1 MTLKKLIE
9 STTGVLGPSW
19 TTRWIT
25 FIAGW
30 WKFSPK
36 ETPTPSANIPTLV
49 PCASTKFGLWRR
61 CAAALAVVSL
71 LLAGSDALSQA
82 KHRKKSNKPKPAP
95 CRMGC
100 VTDTAQPDLTSAS
113 PDDEAMQRELSSL
126 ARALRNA
133 TSGAYEKLADFS
145 RKNAANVWG
154 SRAALAL
161 GYDDY
166 SKNHA
171 PQALAWLIKAKPDAL
186 LGEYVLYWTAQTQR
200 LLKRNSEALANLET
214 IQREH
219 PGTAMKEQLLEALGP
234 AAIEAGKPQVAVE
247 ALEAYSATSSK
258 PPLLLER
265 AQAYKAAR
273 QTARAAKDYQTLF
286 YKYPLSDEAKAA
298 GTVLPSLTK
307 ALGKEYPYPGVELQE
322 QRAQAFFDARKWKEA
337 RAEFEKLLGMLKDP
351 ANPHRQLAQLRIAEA
366 RVQLKGP
373 SSLVASLALPDFDVD
388 AERLYALSQIYR
400 TEKKEN
406 EMLAVIEQ
414 IAQKYTT
421 SKRTED
427 ALMAA
432 GNYFWVDLNR
442 NKA

>member
-36 ETPTPSANIPTLV
+36 ETHTPSANIPTLV
-49 PCASTKFGLWRR
+49 PCASTKFGLRRR

-133 TSGAYEKLADFS
+133 TPGAYEKLADFS
-145 RKNAANVWG
+145 RKNASNVWG
-154 SRAALAL
+154 PRAALAL

-171 PQALAWLIKAKPDAL
+171 SQALAWLVKAKPDPL
-186 LGEYVLYWTAQTQR
+186 LSEYVLFWTAQTQR
-200 LLKRNSEALANLET
+200 LLKHNAEALTNLET
-214 IQREH
+214 IEREH
-219 PGTAMKEQLLEALGP
+219 PGTAMKDQLLEALAP
-234 AAIEAGKPQVAVE
+234 TAIEAGKPQAAVD
-247 ALEAYSATSSK
+247 ALEAYSATASK
-258 PPLLLER
+258 PALLLLR
-265 AQAYKAAR
+265 AEAYKAAH
-273 QTARAAKDYQTLF
+273 QTARAAKDYQILF

-298 GTVLPSLTK
+298 ATALPSLTK
-307 ALGKEYPYPGVELQE
+307 
-322 QRAQAFFDARKWKEA
+322 
-337 RAEFEKLLGMLKDP
+337 
-351 ANPHRQLAQLRIAEA
+351 
-366 RVQLKGP
+366 
-373 SSLVASLALPDFDVD
+373 
-388 AERLYALSQIYR
+388 
-400 TEKKEN
+400 
-406 EMLAVIEQ
+406 
-414 IAQKYTT
+414 
-421 SKRTED
+421 
-427 ALMAA
+427 
-432 GNYFWVDLNR
+432 
-442 NKA
+442 